1 MRLRPEILSFALA
14 LLIAYPSVSSADG
27 SVLRFDPAWD
37 YPVLATG
44 LVAAGSGYWIESSL
58 ADRSYD
64 PAYYSRQD
72 LPALDR
78 WASGY
83 YSKPLAD
90 ATDYL
95 VLGLGAIPLVQAGLD
110 LRSHRETFPEVW
122 DDLVIYGEVVVFAT
136 AASYYSKTL
145 RVHPRPLVFSDDA
158 PLSDRRS
165 GDSHS
170 AFFSVHTTGAFAA
183 ATWLGT
189 TFQMEHPESA
199 WIPWVWA
206 GGLGLASGVGAM
218 RILSGQHYPTDVL
231 AGAVVGSVIGFGIPW
246 LHAKPHGPRDHK
258 APGDGSNG
266 GTGKASGSFRGP
278 TLMMRLGPLGLTP
291 TIAFRF

>member
-1 MRLRPEILSFALA
+1 M
-14 LLIAYPSVSSADG
+14 
-27 SVLRFDPAWD
+27 RFDPAWD

-64 PAYYSRQD
+64 PANYSRQEI
-72 LPALDR
+72 PALDR

-90 ATDYL
+90 VTDYM
-95 VLGLGAIPLVQAGLD
+95 VLALGAVPLFQAGLD
-110 LRSHRETFPEVW
+110 LHSRRKTFPEVW

-145 RVHPRPLVFSDDA
+145 PLHPRPLVFSDDA
-158 PLSDRRS
+158 PLSERRS
-165 GDSHS
+165 GDAHS

-199 WIPWVWA
+199 WVPWVWA
-206 GGLGLASGVGAM
+206 GGLGVATGVGAM
-218 RILSGQHYPTDVL
+218 RIISGQHFPSDVL
-231 AGAVVGSVIGFGIPW
+231 AGAVVGSLLGFGIPW
-246 LHAKPHGPRDHK
+246 LHSKPHDHK
-258 APGDGSNG
+258 AHGDGGPNG
-266 GTGKASGSFRGP
+266 ARGGSTGGAMDKATSLRGP
-278 TLMMRLGPLGLTP
+278 ELVMRLGPFGLSP
-291 TIAFRF
+291 ALAFRF